1 MSLNTWNHR
10 RKAFI
15 LQMSF
20 VCRVGYMN
28 IEVCVCWGTCAMVRY
43 ICHAGVCEPCWS
55 LCTRVCVCWS
65 RCAVWGM
72 CVLGCV
78 AVLGYVCHVGV
89 CVLGCVCSV
98 GMCICWVH
106 VPCGP
111 CQLTCLRVGQSGERS
126 TLAGLILRSS
136 SPWSFLSASWLAFL
150 SCCVYCPRQW

>member
-28 IEVCVCWGTCAMVRY
+28 IEVCVCWGTCAMVKY

-55 LCTRVCVCWS
+55 LCILGYVCVGVGVLCGVCVCWGALLYWS
-65 RCAVWGM
+65 MYAMW
-72 CVLGCV
+72 
-78 AVLGYVCHVGV
+78 GV

-106 VPCGP
+106 VPCG
-111 CQLTCLRVGQSGERS
+111 L
-126 TLAGLILRSS
+126 
-136 SPWSFLSASWLAFL
+136 
-150 SCCVYCPRQW
+150 CPRVERGAPWQASFCEAAHPGLSSRLLG